1 VLNSTKHIELLRRKV
16 MASEPATVKN
26 RSPWLWVPSLYF
38 AEGIPYVI
46 AMTVSVI
53 MYKTMGVSNAALA
66 FWTSVLY
73 LPWVIKPIWSPFV
86 DVISTK
92 RNWVLITQF
101 ILGCCFIGVALV
113 VRLPLWFALTLIVL
127 WIIALASATHDIA
140 ADGFYMIGLDAHQQ
154 TWFVGIRSTFYRMAM
169 IVGQGLIVMLTG
181 YIMSKTGLK
190 PVSITAMAVPP
201 NEIMQVLD
209 ENNLPAI
216 KASEQPNIV
225 VIPAEVKVPIYNPAE
240 PGSDSANVFI
250 CLSSA
255 PPKKEETVV
264 VNFGR
269 KKGSKDIWL
278 TSAGRLEFT
287 TENWNKPVK
296 VTLKVDHRLREP
308 VVSQFEATA
317 GDIPFSWA
325 VSFGILGVFFLL
337 ICLYHKVMLPTG
349 LETVRTKSQELKAS
363 WFMVFSSFFRK
374 KGIVSALLFLL
385 FYRLAESQ
393 LVKMASPFLLD
404 SQEAGGLALTT
415 TQVGFVY
422 GTVGIICLTIGGI
435 LGGIVAAR
443 NGLKR
448 WVLWMALAINI
459 PDLVY
464 VYLSYVQPD
473 NFMIVTICVAI
484 EQFGYGFGFT
494 GYMLFMLYLAEGEYK
509 TSHYAI
515 GTAFMA
521 LGMMLPGMISGKLQD
536 LMGYRTFFVYIMFCT
551 IPSFLVASLV
561 KIDPDFGKKKIEN

>member
-1 VLNSTKHIELLRRKV
+1 

-190 PVSITAMAVPP
+190 PVSITVMAVPP
-201 NEIMQVLD
+201 NEIIQVLD

-240 PGSDSANVFI
+240 PDGDSANVFI
-250 CLSSA
+250 CLSA

-287 TENWNKPVK
+287 AENWNKPVK

-337 ICLYHKVMLPTG
+337 ICLYHKLMLPTG
-349 LETVRTKSQELKAS
+349 LETVRVKSQELKSS
-363 WFMVFSSFFRK
+363 WLKVFSSFFQK
-374 KGIVSALLFLL
+374 KGIVSALSFLL

-515 GTAFMA
+515 ATAFMA

>member
-225 VIPAEVKVPIYNPAE
+225 IIPGEVKVPIYNPAE

-250 CLSSA
+250 CLSA

-278 TSAGRLEFT
+278 TSASRLEFT
-287 TENWNKPVK
+287 NENWNKPVK

-515 GTAFMA
+515 ATAFMA

>member
-1 VLNSTKHIELLRRKV
+1 

-201 NEIMQVLD
+201 NEIIQVLD

-240 PGSDSANVFI
+240 PDGDSANVFI
-250 CLSSA
+250 CLSA

-337 ICLYHKVMLPTG
+337 ICLYHKLMLPTG
-349 LETVRTKSQELKAS
+349 LETVRVKSQELKSS
-363 WFMVFSSFFRK
+363 WLKVFSSFFQK
-374 KGIVSALLFLL
+374 KGIVSALSFLL

-515 GTAFMA
+515 ATAFMA

>member
-1 VLNSTKHIELLRRKV
+1 

-250 CLSSA
+250 CLSA

-287 TENWNKPVK
+287 AENWNKPVK

-515 GTAFMA
+515 ATAFMA

>member
-1 VLNSTKHIELLRRKV
+1 

-250 CLSSA
+250 CLSA

-278 TSAGRLEFT
+278 TSASRLEFT
-287 TENWNKPVK
+287 NENWNKPVK

-337 ICLYHKVMLPTG
+337 ICLYHKLMLPTG
-349 LETVRTKSQELKAS
+349 LETVRVKSQELKSS
-363 WFMVFSSFFRK
+363 WLKVFSSFFQK
-374 KGIVSALLFLL
+374 KGIVSALSFLL

-515 GTAFMA
+515 ATAFMA

>member
-1 VLNSTKHIELLRRKV
+1 

-113 VRLPLWFALTLIVL
+113 VRLPLWFALTIIVL

-140 ADGFYMIGLDAHQQ
+140 ADGFYMIGLDEHQQ

-201 NEIMQVLD
+201 NEIIQVLD

-240 PGSDSANVFI
+240 PDGDSANVFI
-250 CLSSA
+250 CLSA

-296 VTLKVDHRLREP
+296 VTLKVDHRLREQ

-337 ICLYHKVMLPTG
+337 ICLYHKLMLPTG
-349 LETVRTKSQELKAS
+349 LETVRVKSQELKAS
-363 WFMVFSSFFRK
+363 WLKVFSSFFQK
-374 KGIVSALLFLL
+374 KGIVSALSFLL

-515 GTAFMA
+515 ATAFMA

>member
-1 VLNSTKHIELLRRKV
+1 

-101 ILGCCFIGVALV
+101 ILGCCFIGLALV
-113 VRLPLWFALTLIVL
+113 VRLPLWFALTIIVL

-201 NEIMQVLD
+201 NEIIQVLD

-216 KASEQPNIV
+216 EESEQPNIV
-225 VIPAEVKVPIYNPAE
+225 IVPAEVKVPIYNPAE
-240 PGSDSANVFI
+240 PSGDSANVFI
-250 CLSSA
+250 CLSA

-287 TENWNKPVK
+287 IENWNKPVK
-296 VTLKVDHRLREP
+296 VTLKVDHRLKEP
-308 VVSQFEATA
+308 AISQFEATA

-337 ICLYHKVMLPTG
+337 ICLYHKLMLPTG
-349 LETVRTKSQELKAS
+349 LEMVRVKSQELKAS
-363 WFMVFSSFFRK
+363 WLKVFSSFFQK
-374 KGIVSALLFLL
+374 KGIVSALSFLL

-515 GTAFMA
+515 ATAFMA

-551 IPSFLVASLV
+551 IPSILVASLA

>member
-1 VLNSTKHIELLRRKV
+1 

-140 ADGFYMIGLDAHQQ
+140 ADGFYMIGLDEHQQ

-201 NEIMQVLD
+201 NEIIQVLD

-240 PGSDSANVFI
+240 PDGDSANVFI
-250 CLSSA
+250 CLSA

-337 ICLYHKVMLPTG
+337 ICLYHKLMLPTG
-349 LETVRTKSQELKAS
+349 LETVRVKSQELKSS
-363 WFMVFSSFFRK
+363 WLKVFSSFFQK
-374 KGIVSALLFLL
+374 KGIVSALSFLL

-515 GTAFMA
+515 ATAFMA

>member
-1 VLNSTKHIELLRRKV
+1 

-113 VRLPLWFALTLIVL
+113 VRLPLWFALTIIVL

-140 ADGFYMIGLDAHQQ
+140 ADGFYMIGLDEHQQ

-201 NEIMQVLD
+201 NEIIQVLD

-240 PGSDSANVFI
+240 PDGDSANVFI
-250 CLSSA
+250 CLSA

-278 TSAGRLEFT
+278 TSAGRLELT
-287 TENWNKPVK
+287 AENWNKPVK
-296 VTLKVDHRLREP
+296 VTLKVDHRLREQ

-337 ICLYHKVMLPTG
+337 ICLYHKLMLPTG
-349 LETVRTKSQELKAS
+349 LETVRVKSQELKAS
-363 WFMVFSSFFRK
+363 WLKVFSSFFQK
-374 KGIVSALLFLL
+374 KGIVSALSFLL

-515 GTAFMA
+515 ATAFMA

>member
-1 VLNSTKHIELLRRKV
+1 

-201 NEIMQVLD
+201 NEIIQVLD

-240 PGSDSANVFI
+240 PDGDSANVFI
-250 CLSSA
+250 CLSA

-278 TSAGRLEFT
+278 TSASRLEFT
-287 TENWNKPVK
+287 NENWNKPVK

-515 GTAFMA
+515 ATAFMA

>member
-1 VLNSTKHIELLRRKV
+1 
-16 MASEPATVKN
+16 
-26 RSPWLWVPSLYF
+26 
-38 AEGIPYVI
+38 
-46 AMTVSVI
+46 MTVSVI

-225 VIPAEVKVPIYNPAE
+225 IIPAEVKVPIYNPAE
-240 PGSDSANVFI
+240 PDGDSANVFI
-250 CLSSA
+250 CLSA

-287 TENWNKPVK
+287 AENWNKPVK

-337 ICLYHKVMLPTG
+337 ICLYHKLMLPTG
-349 LETVRTKSQELKAS
+349 LETVRVKSQELKSS
-363 WFMVFSSFFRK
+363 WLKVFSSFFQK
-374 KGIVSALLFLL
+374 KGIVSALSFLL

>member
-1 VLNSTKHIELLRRKV
+1 

-140 ADGFYMIGLDAHQQ
+140 ADGFYMIGLDEHQQ

-240 PGSDSANVFI
+240 PDGDSANVFI
-250 CLSSA
+250 CLSA

-287 TENWNKPVK
+287 AENWNKPVK

-337 ICLYHKVMLPTG
+337 ICLYHKLMLPTG
-349 LETVRTKSQELKAS
+349 LETVRVKSQELKSS
-363 WFMVFSSFFRK
+363 WLKVFSSFFQK
-374 KGIVSALLFLL
+374 KGIVSALSFLL

-515 GTAFMA
+515 ATAFMA

>member
-1 VLNSTKHIELLRRKV
+1 

-73 LPWVIKPIWSPFV
+73 LPWVIKPLWSPFV

-278 TSAGRLEFT
+278 TSASRLEFT

-337 ICLYHKVMLPTG
+337 ICLYHKLMLPTG
-349 LETVRTKSQELKAS
+349 LETVRVKSQEFKSSWLK
-363 WFMVFSSFFRK
+363 VFSSFFQK
-374 KGIVSALLFLL
+374 KGIVSALSFLL

-515 GTAFMA
+515 ATAFMA

>member
-1 VLNSTKHIELLRRKV
+1 

-140 ADGFYMIGLDAHQQ
+140 ADGFYMIGLDEHQQ

-225 VIPAEVKVPIYNPAE
+225 IIPAEVKVPIYNPAE
-240 PGSDSANVFI
+240 PDGDSANVFI
-250 CLSSA
+250 CLSA

-287 TENWNKPVK
+287 AENWNKPVK

-337 ICLYHKVMLPTG
+337 ICLYHKLILPTG
-349 LETVRTKSQELKAS
+349 LETVRVKSQELKSS
-363 WFMVFSSFFRK
+363 WLKVFSSFFQK
-374 KGIVSALLFLL
+374 KGIVSALSFLL

-515 GTAFMA
+515 ATAFMA

-561 KIDPDFGKKKIEN
+561 KIDPDFGKKKFEN

>member
-1 VLNSTKHIELLRRKV
+1 

-140 ADGFYMIGLDAHQQ
+140 ADGFYMIGLDEHQQ

-201 NEIMQVLD
+201 NEIIQVLD

-240 PGSDSANVFI
+240 PDGDSANVFI
-250 CLSSA
+250 CLSA

-337 ICLYHKVMLPTG
+337 ICLYHKLMLPTG
-349 LETVRTKSQELKAS
+349 LETVRVKSQEFKSSWLK
-363 WFMVFSSFFRK
+363 VFSSFFQK
-374 KGIVSALLFLL
+374 KGIVSALSFLL

-515 GTAFMA
+515 ATAFMA

>member
-1 VLNSTKHIELLRRKV
+1 

-250 CLSSA
+250 CLSA

-287 TENWNKPVK
+287 AENWNKPVK

-337 ICLYHKVMLPTG
+337 ICLYHKLMLPTG
-349 LETVRTKSQELKAS
+349 LETVRVKSQELKSS
-363 WFMVFSSFFRK
+363 WLKVFSSFFQK
-374 KGIVSALLFLL
+374 KGIVSALSFLL

-515 GTAFMA
+515 ATAFMA

>member
-113 VRLPLWFALTLIVL
+113 VRLPLWFALTIIVL

-140 ADGFYMIGLDAHQQ
+140 ADGFYMIGLDEHQQ

-201 NEIMQVLD
+201 NEIIQVLD

-240 PGSDSANVFI
+240 PDGDSANVFI
-250 CLSSA
+250 CLSA

-296 VTLKVDHRLREP
+296 VTLKVDHRLREQ

-337 ICLYHKVMLPTG
+337 ICLYHKLMLPTG
-349 LETVRTKSQELKAS
+349 LETVRVKSQELKAS
-363 WFMVFSSFFRK
+363 WLKVFSSFFQK
-374 KGIVSALLFLL
+374 KGIVSALSFLL

-515 GTAFMA
+515 ATAFMA

>member
-1 VLNSTKHIELLRRKV
+1 

-225 VIPAEVKVPIYNPAE
+225 IIPGEVKVPIYNPAE

-250 CLSSA
+250 CLSA

-287 TENWNKPVK
+287 AENWNKPVK

-337 ICLYHKVMLPTG
+337 ICLYHKLMLPTG
-349 LETVRTKSQELKAS
+349 LETVRVKSQELKSS
-363 WFMVFSSFFRK
+363 WLKVFSSFFQK
-374 KGIVSALLFLL
+374 KGIVSALSFLL

-515 GTAFMA
+515 ATAFMA

>member
-1 VLNSTKHIELLRRKV
+1 

-225 VIPAEVKVPIYNPAE
+225 IIPAEVKVPIYNPAE
-240 PGSDSANVFI
+240 PDGDSANVFI
-250 CLSSA
+250 CLSA

-287 TENWNKPVK
+287 AENWNKPVK

-337 ICLYHKVMLPTG
+337 ICLYHKLILPTG
-349 LETVRTKSQELKAS
+349 LETVRVKSQELKSS
-363 WFMVFSSFFRK
+363 WLKVFSSFFQK
-374 KGIVSALLFLL
+374 KGIVSALSFLL

-515 GTAFMA
+515 ATAFMA

>member
-1 VLNSTKHIELLRRKV
+1 

-113 VRLPLWFALTLIVL
+113 VRLPLWFALTIIVL

-240 PGSDSANVFI
+240 PDGDSANVFI
-250 CLSSA
+250 CLSA

-296 VTLKVDHRLREP
+296 VTLKVDHRLREQ

-337 ICLYHKVMLPTG
+337 ICLYHKLMLPTG
-349 LETVRTKSQELKAS
+349 LETVRVKSQELKAS
-363 WFMVFSSFFRK
+363 WLKVFSSFFQK
-374 KGIVSALLFLL
+374 KGIVSALSFLL

-515 GTAFMA
+515 ATAFMA

>member
-1 VLNSTKHIELLRRKV
+1 

-287 TENWNKPVK
+287 AENWNKPVK

-337 ICLYHKVMLPTG
+337 ICLYHKLMLPTG
-349 LETVRTKSQELKAS
+349 LETVRVKSQEFKSSWLK
-363 WFMVFSSFFRK
+363 VFSSFFQK
-374 KGIVSALLFLL
+374 KGIVSALSFLL

-515 GTAFMA
+515 ATAFMA

>member
-1 VLNSTKHIELLRRKV
+1 

-101 ILGCCFIGVALV
+101 ILGCCFIGLALV
-113 VRLPLWFALTLIVL
+113 VRLPLWFALTIIVL

-140 ADGFYMIGLDAHQQ
+140 ADGFYMIGLDEHQQ

-201 NEIMQVLD
+201 NEIIQVLD

-216 KASEQPNIV
+216 KESEQPNIV
-225 VIPAEVKVPIYNPAE
+225 IVPAEVKVPIYNPAE
-240 PGSDSANVFI
+240 PSGDSANVFI
-250 CLSSA
+250 CLSA

-287 TENWNKPVK
+287 IENWNKPVK
-296 VTLKVDHRLREP
+296 VTLKVDHRLKEP
-308 VVSQFEATA
+308 AISQFEATA

-337 ICLYHKVMLPTG
+337 ICLYHKLMLPTG
-349 LETVRTKSQELKAS
+349 LEMVRVKSQELKAS
-363 WFMVFSSFFRK
+363 WLKVFSSFFQK

-422 GTVGIICLTIGGI
+422 GTVGIISLTIGGI

-515 GTAFMA
+515 ATAFMA

-561 KIDPDFGKKKIEN
+561 KIDPDFGKKKFEN

>member
-1 VLNSTKHIELLRRKV
+1 

-101 ILGCCFIGVALV
+101 ILGCCFIGLALV
-113 VRLPLWFALTLIVL
+113 VRLPLWFALTIIVL

-201 NEIMQVLD
+201 NEIIQVLD

-216 KASEQPNIV
+216 EESEQPNIV
-225 VIPAEVKVPIYNPAE
+225 IVPAEVKVPIYNPAE
-240 PGSDSANVFI
+240 PSGDSANVFI
-250 CLSSA
+250 CLSA

-287 TENWNKPVK
+287 IENWNKPVK
-296 VTLKVDHRLREP
+296 VTLKVDHRLKEP
-308 VVSQFEATA
+308 AISQFEATA

-337 ICLYHKVMLPTG
+337 ICLYHKLMLPTG
-349 LETVRTKSQELKAS
+349 LEMVRVKSQELKAS
-363 WFMVFSSFFRK
+363 WLKVFSSFFQK
-374 KGIVSALLFLL
+374 KGIVSALSFLL

-515 GTAFMA
+515 ATAFMA

-551 IPSFLVASLV
+551 IPS
-561 KIDPDFGKKKIEN
+561 

>member
-1 VLNSTKHIELLRRKV
+1 

-140 ADGFYMIGLDAHQQ
+140 ADGFYMIGLDEHQQ

-250 CLSSA
+250 CLSA

-287 TENWNKPVK
+287 AENWNKPVK

-337 ICLYHKVMLPTG
+337 ICLYHKLMLPTG
-349 LETVRTKSQELKAS
+349 LETVRVKSQELKSS
-363 WFMVFSSFFRK
+363 WLKVFSSFFQK
-374 KGIVSALLFLL
+374 KGIVSALSFLL

-515 GTAFMA
+515 ATAFMA

>member
-1 VLNSTKHIELLRRKV
+1 

-225 VIPAEVKVPIYNPAE
+225 IIPGEVKVPIYNPAE

-287 TENWNKPVK
+287 AENWNKPVK

-337 ICLYHKVMLPTG
+337 ICLYHKLMLPTG
-349 LETVRTKSQELKAS
+349 LETVRVKSQELKSS
-363 WFMVFSSFFRK
+363 WLKVFSSFFQK
-374 KGIVSALLFLL
+374 KGIVSALSFLL

-515 GTAFMA
+515 ATAFMA

>member
-1 VLNSTKHIELLRRKV
+1 

-225 VIPAEVKVPIYNPAE
+225 IIPAEVKVPIYNPAE
-240 PGSDSANVFI
+240 PDGDSANVFI
-250 CLSSA
+250 CLSA

-287 TENWNKPVK
+287 AENWNKPVK

-337 ICLYHKVMLPTG
+337 ICLYHKLMLPTG
-349 LETVRTKSQELKAS
+349 LETVRVKSQELKSS
-363 WFMVFSSFFRK
+363 WLKVFSSFFQK
-374 KGIVSALLFLL
+374 KGIVSALSFLL

-515 GTAFMA
+515 ATAFMA

>member
-1 VLNSTKHIELLRRKV
+1 

-225 VIPAEVKVPIYNPAE
+225 IIPAEVKVPIYNPAE
-240 PGSDSANVFI
+240 PDGDSANVFI
-250 CLSSA
+250 CLSA

-287 TENWNKPVK
+287 AENWNKPVK

-337 ICLYHKVMLPTG
+337 ICLYHKLMLPTG
-349 LETVRTKSQELKAS
+349 LETVRVKSQELKSS
-363 WFMVFSSFFRK
+363 WLKVFSSFFQK
-374 KGIVSALLFLL
+374 KGIVSALSFLL

>member
-1 VLNSTKHIELLRRKV
+1 

-201 NEIMQVLD
+201 NEIIQVLD

-240 PGSDSANVFI
+240 PDGDSANVFI
-250 CLSSA
+250 CLSA

-287 TENWNKPVK
+287 AENWNKPVK

-337 ICLYHKVMLPTG
+337 ICLYHKLMLPTG
-349 LETVRTKSQELKAS
+349 LETVRVKSQELKSS
-363 WFMVFSSFFRK
+363 WLKVFSSFFQK
-374 KGIVSALLFLL
+374 KGIVSALSFLL

-515 GTAFMA
+515 ATAFMA

>member
-1 VLNSTKHIELLRRKV
+1 
-16 MASEPATVKN
+16 MANEPATVKN

-73 LPWVIKPIWSPFV
+73 LPWVIKPLWSPFV
-86 DVISTK
+86 DVFSTK
-92 RNWVLITQF
+92 RNWVVITQF

-113 VRLPLWFALTLIVL
+113 VRLPLWFALTLVIL

-140 ADGFYMIGLDAHQQ
+140 ADGFYMIGLDEHQQ

-169 IVGQGLIVMLTG
+169 IVGQGLIVMLAG

-190 PVSITAMAVPP
+190 PVSLIAIAVPP
-201 NEIMQVLD
+201 NEIIQVID

-216 KASEQPNIV
+216 KESEQPGIV
-225 VIPAEVKVPIYNPAE
+225 IIPAEVKVPIYNPAQS
-240 PGSDSANVFI
+240 GSDSANVFI
-250 CLSSA
+250 CLSS
-255 PPKKEETVV
+255 PPEDGKTVV

-287 TENWNKPVK
+287 AENWNKPVK

-308 VVSQFEATA
+308 AVAQFEATA

-337 ICLYHKVMLPTG
+337 ICLYHKIMLPTG
-349 LETVRTKSQELKAS
+349 LETVREKSPELKTS
-363 WFMVFSSFFRK
+363 WLKVFSSFFQK
-374 KGIVSALLFLL
+374 KGIVSALFFLL

-404 SQEAGGLALTT
+404 SQEVGGLALTT

-443 NGLKR
+443 GGLKK

-473 NFMIVTICVAI
+473 NFLIVTICVAI

-515 GTAFMA
+515 ATAFMA
-521 LGMMLPGMISGKLQD
+521 LGMMLPGMVSGKLQD
-536 LMGYRTFFVYIMFCT
+536 LMGYRIFFVYIIFCT
-551 IPSFLVASLV
+551 IPSFLVAGLV
-561 KIDPDFGKKKIEN
+561 KIDPGFGKKKIES